1 MHSFLGYLT
10 EKSLGREKTAERIDD
25 KEEHSKAP
33 EGIHVDFMKVARKL
47 GATVQIEEEKT
58 ADVDID
64 GCLELTEALNKI
76 ADALEDSR
84 ATLDED
90 LRNLFIG
97 EEGDKEVAESHSI
110 IHEFK
115 QQTGMPIS

>member
-1 MHSFLGYLT
+1 MQSFLG
-10 EKSLGREKTAERIDD
+10 SLVERSLAREKIAEYVDD
-25 KEEHSKAP
+25 KGSHSIDAV
-33 EGIHVDFMKVARKL
+33 GIHLDFMKVAQRM
-47 GATVQIEEEKT
+47 GVTVQIEEEKT
-58 ADVDID
+58 ADIE
-64 GCLELTEALNKI
+64 GCLELAEAFYKI

-90 LRNLFIG
+90 LRNLFLG
-97 EEGDKEVAESHSI
+97 EESDEEVASSHSI

>member
-1 MHSFLGYLT
+1 MQSYLGYLT
-10 EKSLGREKTAERIDD
+10 EKSLEREKTAEHIDD
-25 KEEHSKAP
+25 RSHSDV
-33 EGIHVDFMKVARKL
+33 GIHLDLMKVAQIM
-47 GATVQIEEEKT
+47 GATVLEEKT
-58 ADVDID
+58 ADIE
-64 GCLELTEALNKI
+64 GCLELADAFNKI

-90 LRNLFIG
+90 LRNLFLG
-97 EEGDKEVAESHSI
+97 EESDEEVASSHSI

>member
-1 MHSFLGYLT
+1 MQSYLGYLV
-10 EKSLGREKTAERIDD
+10 EKSLAREKVAEHVGDGGS
-25 KEEHSKAP
+25 HSNVV
-33 EGIHVDFMKVARKL
+33 EGVHLDFLKVAQVM
-47 GATVQIEEEKT
+47 GAVRIEEEKT
-58 ADVDID
+58 ADVE
-64 GCLELTEALNKI
+64 GCLKLAEEFNKI

-90 LRNLFIG
+90 LRNLFLG
-97 EEGDKEVAESHSI
+97 EESDEEVASSHSI